1 MFVGKKKNSLR
12 FINQFLLVVKI
23 NFVDY
28 WLHLLLLQFVGTWH
42 FFSLNHISTKNSNDA
57 VHILKPQST
66 EVWPWLNCY
75 PLFDKAPVLIK
86 VVSWFSLSF
95 CICILDILSKLS
107 WSSAFC
113 SLISLWFQCL
123 FLKKQSK
130 QKTHFVFSLLLSL
143 ALKLDLGNQV
153 AFFFFFFLKKRVFY
167 QLMAISTILEI
178 RAEKQGHSGIWKT
191 SGSLGSCASLMMDS
205 CLLVSETYYLEQI
218 KLSQNSWGGFM
229 IIKQIL

>member
-1 MFVGKKKNSLR
+1 MTGQFHLLSRHFPHSKLSPLWLFHSQEKSFCSYCSQLTLLLLLISCLWEKKKKKNSLR

-86 VVSWFSLSF
+86 VVSWFSLLF

-113 SLISLWFQCL
+113 SLISLWF
-123 FLKKQSK
+123 
-130 QKTHFVFSLLLSL
+130 
-143 ALKLDLGNQV
+143 
-153 AFFFFFFLKKRVFY
+153 
-167 QLMAISTILEI
+167 
-178 RAEKQGHSGIWKT
+178 
-191 SGSLGSCASLMMDS
+191 
-205 CLLVSETYYLEQI
+205 
-218 KLSQNSWGGFM
+218 
-229 IIKQIL
+229 